1 MNFIAELGGFIGIIK
16 LLYNMKRKFISAL
29 LFGALCI
36 TPSSVLVSCDDY
48 DSDIENLQQQIT
60 ANAQTLEQLSG
71 EKLKNV
77 AAEIEAL
84 KAAQ

>member
-1 MNFIAELGGFIGIIK
+1 
-16 LLYNMKRKFISAL
+16 MKRKFISAL

-71 EKLKNV
+71 EKQYCPKRFSIKTKKGSKGGV
-77 AAEIEAL
+77 S
-84 KAAQ
+84 